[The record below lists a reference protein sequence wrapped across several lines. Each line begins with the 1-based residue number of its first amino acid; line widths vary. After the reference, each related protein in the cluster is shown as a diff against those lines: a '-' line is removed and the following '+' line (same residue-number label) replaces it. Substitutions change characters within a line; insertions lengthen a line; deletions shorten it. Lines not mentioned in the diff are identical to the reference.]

1 MMNEDE
7 QEILRHFDSIF
18 NTNTIKYVKLNMPL
32 VKNIVE
38 KLEEDFRKPSPKYEQ
53 IRKKQVELADKL
65 YPTFTD
71 EQNKLFREYS
81 QVTNQM
87 AAVEDLQLF
96 CFGYIMAKEL
106 DNESTIKE

>member
-1 MMNEDE
+1 MNENE

-18 NTNTIKYVKLNMPL
+18 DTNTIKYVKLNMPL

-65 YPTFTD
+65 YD
-71 EQNKLFREYS
+71 ALNNEQIKLFEQYS
-81 QVTNQM
+81 HLKMT
-87 AAVEDLQLF
+87 
-96 CFGYIMAKEL
+96 
-106 DNESTIKE
+106 

>member
-1 MMNEDE
+1 MNEDE
-7 QEILRHFDSIF
+7 QEILQHFDSIF

-38 KLEEDFRKPSPKYEQ
+38 KLEEDFRKPSPKYEK

-65 YPTFTD
+65 YEALNN
-71 EQNKLFREYS
+71 EQIKLFEQYS

-87 AAVEDLQLF
+87 AAVEELQLF